1 MEDRP
6 VFSEKFLDGGTI
18 FALRVEDEL
27 YLDYLPHDGRDAHAR
42 RMEVKERLKKQHNEY
57 IRSRLAFAR
66 KLAGELG

>member
-27 YLDYLPHDGRDAHAR
+27 YLDYLPHDGRDAHSR
-42 RMEVKERLKKQHNEY
+42 RMEVKEKFKKQHDEF
-57 IRSRLAFAR
+57 IKSRLAFAM
-66 KLAGELG
+66 KLAGK